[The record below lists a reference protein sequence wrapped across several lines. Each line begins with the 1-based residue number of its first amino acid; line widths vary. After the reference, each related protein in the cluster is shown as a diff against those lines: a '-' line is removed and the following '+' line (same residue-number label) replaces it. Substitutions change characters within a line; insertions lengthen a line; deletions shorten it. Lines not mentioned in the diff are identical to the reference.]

1 MLALSRLTA
10 AAGAAA
16 NWIAIFIAAITAVFT
31 LYVGIAMCAA
41 LRATDPSQQKIRYK
55 IFRDLLRFFKGWWRR

>member
-10 AAGAAA
+10 EAGAAA
-16 NWIAIFIAAITAVFT
+16 SWIVIFVAAITAVFT
-31 LYVGIAMCAA
+31 PYVGIAVCAA

-55 IFRDLLRFFKGWWRR
+55 VFRDLLRFFKGWWRR

>member
-1 MLALSRLTA
+1 MLALSRLAT

-16 NWIAIFIAAITAVFT
+16 NWVVIFIAAIVAVFT

-41 LRATDPSQQKIRYK
+41 LRVSDSSQQKIRYK
-55 IFRDLLRFFKGWWRR
+55 IFRDLLRFFGGWWRW